1 MHTSVSSVLA
11 LLAQLKPPSPTLIAI
26 DGHSASGKSS
36 IARALHQVHPA
47 STLVHTDDFYR
58 PLPAH
63 MRNGLDAAGGYHL
76 YYDWQRLDAQ
86 VLRPLKNG
94 RPARYQRYDWSTN
107 DLAEWIIVLPTGLV
121 IIEGCYAARP
131 VEEGSSVTELR
142 EEFNEPSF
150 DPVNC
155 LRLYEH
161 APGELVGFAQLY
173 VAEDTADNDGF
184 LWFKVHPAHRTDRI
198 EPQMF
203 AWAEAQLRTR
213 GRVKLRVTAR
223 DKERERQALI
233 ERHGFVPVR
242 YFLRMRRALSEPIPV
257 PVFPPGYHLR
267 DGDHDPQAWADLYN
281 DSFADHYNFHSHDA
295 EFVRHWQSDPDY
307 RADMSQLASRLPTA
321 VCCTVATW
329 TARRTGCS
337 GAVPAPNI

>member
-63 MRNGLDAAGGYHL
+63 MRNGLD
-76 YYDWQRLDAQ
+76 
-86 VLRPLKNG
+86 
-94 RPARYQRYDWSTN
+94 
-107 DLAEWIIVLPTGLV
+107 
-121 IIEGCYAARP
+121 IEGCYAARP

-242 YFLRMRRALSEPIPV
+242 YFLRMRRALSKPIPV